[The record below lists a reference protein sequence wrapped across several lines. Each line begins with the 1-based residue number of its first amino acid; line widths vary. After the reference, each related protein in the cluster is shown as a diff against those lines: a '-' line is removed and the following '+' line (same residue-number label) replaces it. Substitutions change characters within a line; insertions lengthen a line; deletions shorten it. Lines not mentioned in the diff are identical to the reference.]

1 MDKRGQMPVTE
12 VIAIVL
18 AIIVFAVAVVI
29 AVYFRSYSSSFMK
42 DIWNVISFSWLFG
55 NG

>member
-1 MDKRGQMPVTE
+1 MDSRAQMPVTE

-18 AIIVFAVAVVI
+18 AVIVFVVAIII
-29 AVYFRSYSSSFMK
+29 AVYFRNYGSSLMQ

-55 NG
+55 HG